1 MTTSLPERVWHVLAC
16 PDCGGPLERDGAVVR
31 CARCAEVYGYNSA
44 GQLDLR
50 PRRRRQQEVTFDLG
64 STLQPDAGID
74 FARLARNPAPEVDF
88 TGVPAPKHLDT
99 DTLSHFPRAR
109 TQESLALDLG
119 CGDGIHREICEH
131 AGFVYVPVDSQGG
144 GAQLLGDAHALPFR
158 NESFEFALSVAVLEH
173 IRYPFLMAKEL
184 FRVLR
189 PSGKV
194 IGTVAFLERYH
205 GQSLYHH
212 THLGV
217 YNTLAFAGFRIERIA
232 PSKSWSILSAPATL
246 ALFPRLPKAVC
257 KALVLPVTLLHQAWW
272 LLRRLASRDERW
284 SEQQRILA
292 VTGDF
297 TFIARKV

>member
-1 MTTSLPERVWHVLAC
+1 MTASLPKEVWRVLAC
-16 PDCGGPLERDGAVVR
+16 PDCGGPLDRNGSAVR
-31 CARCAEVYGYNSA
+31 CARCAEVYGCNSA
-44 GQLDLR
+44 GQLDLH
-50 PRRRRQQEVTFDLG
+50 PRRRRHRDLTFDLG
-64 STLQPDAGID
+64 SPLVPGIGID

-88 TGVPAPKHLDT
+88 TGVPIPKHLDANA
-99 DTLSHFPRAR
+99 LSHFPRAR
-109 TQESLALDLG
+109 TQESLVLDLG

-131 AGFVYVPVDSQGG
+131 AGFVYVPLDSQGS

-158 NESFEFALSVAVLEH
+158 DKSFEFALSVSVLEH

-189 PSGKV
+189 PCGK
-194 IGTVAFLERYH
+194 ILGTVAFLEPYH

-217 YNTLAFAGFRIERIA
+217 YNTLAFAGFRIEAIA
-232 PSKSWSILSAPATL
+232 PSKSWSIFSAPATL
-246 ALFPRLPKAVC
+246 ALFPGVPKAVC
-257 KALVLPVTLLHQAWW
+257 KALMLPLSLLHRAWW
-272 LLRRLASRDERW
+272 GLQRLTSEDPRW

-297 TFIARKV
+297 TFIARKA